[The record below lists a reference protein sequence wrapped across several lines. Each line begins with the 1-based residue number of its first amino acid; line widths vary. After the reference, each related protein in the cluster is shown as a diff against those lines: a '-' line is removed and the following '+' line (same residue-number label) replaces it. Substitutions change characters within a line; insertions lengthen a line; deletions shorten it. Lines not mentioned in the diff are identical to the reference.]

1 MNNTQKQDA
10 NIAAAVLIGYKVFK
24 HDGLASSAV
33 SINMPQHHSTRLFNI
48 FENHADCLAV
58 VKRFPEFMIYL
69 KPSRYDTWSFQDED
83 GEGLEWDTYEEAV
96 ADACL
101 VIASGEYEV

>member
-1 MNNTQKQDA
+1 MNSEQKQEA
-10 NIAAAVLIGYKVFK
+10 NIAAATLLGYEFIK
-24 HDGLASSAV
+24 HDGLASGAV
-33 SINMPQHHSTRLFNI
+33 SIKVHGNTTRLFNL
-48 FENHADCLAV
+48 FNNPTDCLAV
-58 VKRFPEFMIYL
+58 VKKFPMYMIYIT
-69 KPSRYDTWSFQDED
+69 PSRYNTWSFQDVA